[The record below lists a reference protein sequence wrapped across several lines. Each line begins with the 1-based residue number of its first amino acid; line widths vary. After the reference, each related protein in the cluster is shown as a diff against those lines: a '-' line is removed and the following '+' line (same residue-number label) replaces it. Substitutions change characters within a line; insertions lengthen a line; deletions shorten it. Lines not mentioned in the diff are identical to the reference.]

1 MGSSFI
7 RFAIMLACV
16 VICTAV
22 ADSAAGQLVPYNPYA
37 DTQES
42 LPPVAAD
49 GTLHWGSFYKSAAMQ
64 QAYERLWS
72 LGACRGTN
80 RAITEPVSR
89 NKLRIDDLPEASFS
103 GVARAAAGT
112 LRGGLVAFAEGGDAG
127 DAAAVLVAQLH
138 PAGVS
143 NLRISGPASTACL
156 KPGMTVRLLAEVDEK
171 GRSTAPIRSLEIVSP
186 PAGFIPD
193 PVRPHSPV
201 TVVGEIQRFGD
212 AVVTLKVSSGK
223 LRRLTL
229 PLSPET
235 TVTVADATRLDLV
248 APGDA
253 VEVTGRRWA
262 GDGCMGAGTVF
273 ASKVT
278 ITKVAAPTAA
288 RPGEPDQRDLG
299 AR

>member
-1 MGSSFI
+1 
-7 RFAIMLACV
+7 MLACI
-16 VICTAV
+16 VICSAA
-22 ADSAAGQLVPYNPYA
+22 ADSATGQLVPYNPYA
-37 DTQES
+37 ETQES

-49 GTLHWGSFYKSAAMQ
+49 GTLHWGLFYKSAAMQ
-64 QAYERLWS
+64 QAYERLWG
-72 LGACRGTN
+72 LGACRGTA

-103 GVARAAAGT
+103 GVARASAGT
-112 LRGGLVAFAEGGDAG
+112 PKGGLVAFAERGDTG
-127 DAAAVLVAQLH
+127 DSAAVLVAQLH

-143 NLRISGPASTACL
+143 SLRISGPASTACL
-156 KPGMTVRLLAEVDEK
+156 KPGMSVRLLAEVDEK
-171 GRSTAPIRSLEIVSP
+171 GRSKAPIRALEIVSP
-186 PAGFIPD
+186 PEGFVAD
-193 PVRPHSPV
+193 PVSPHSPA
-201 TVVGEIQRFGD
+201 TVVGEVQRFRDGII
-212 AVVTLKVSSGK
+212 TLKVASGK

-278 ITKVAAPTAA
+278 ITKVAAPAA
-288 RPGEPDQRDLG
+288 APPGKPDQRDLG